1 MMEWLNDK
9 QTISYI
15 EYSLIGAIV
24 LLGLIVLYRYFNKKT
39 ELDTRTS
46 FSEPEPELR
55 EEQVREMMKGS
66 GGKKRKMKKP
76 ARRQSK

>member
-15 EYSLIGAIV
+15 EYSLIAAIV
-24 LLGLIVLYRYFNKKT
+24 LVGLIVLYRYFNKKS
-39 ELDTRTS
+39 EVDTRTS
-46 FSEPEPELR
+46 FSEPQLT

>member
-1 MMEWLNDK
+1 MEWLNDK

-24 LLGLIVLYRYFNKKT
+24 LVGLIVLYRYFNKKS
-39 ELDTRTS
+39 EVDTRTS
-46 FSEPEPELR
+46 FSEPQLT

>member
-1 MMEWLNDK
+1 MMEWLNNK

-24 LLGLIVLYRYFNKKT
+24 LVGLIVLYRYFNKKS
-39 ELDTRTS
+39 EVDTRTS
-46 FSEPEPELR
+46 FSEPQLL
-55 EEQVREMMKGS
+55 QVSEMMKGS
-66 GGKKRKMKKP
+66 GKKRKMKKR

>member
-1 MMEWLNDK
+1 MMEWLNNK

-24 LLGLIVLYRYFNKKT
+24 LVGLIVLYRYFNKKS
-39 ELDTRTS
+39 EVDTRTS
-46 FSEPEPELR
+46 FSEPQLLT
-55 EEQVREMMKGS
+55 EEQVREMMKG
-66 GGKKRKMKKP
+66 GGKKRKMKKR

>member
-1 MMEWLNDK
+1 MEWLNDK

-15 EYSLIGAIV
+15 EYSLIAAIV
-24 LLGLIVLYRYFNKKT
+24 LVGLIVLYRYFNKT
-39 ELDTRTS
+39 EVDNRTS
-46 FSEPEPELR
+46 FSEPQLT